1 MENTPIK
8 DSVNGNVNLY
18 DNAKLEE
25 IIQNADM
32 YNADLVQK
40 CQAELEIRKM
50 STQMESK
57 VNEFDDAR
65 IQEILDSPSIY
76 SQELLRSCEREKTRR
91 RDEILK
97 KEKQE
102 EEERRLLYEQREME
116 RKEDLLS
123 WLRKS
128 GLIILGVIILF
139 VGIVCFSDSYVTKLK
154 KVKADEKEKLE
165 QLEVQRIE
173 AEKLEKARLEE
184 ERKKAEVEAKRK
196 AEAKRREESRIKA
209 EKEKQKLIE
218 GPFEIGEYHTP
229 TNAVVICLDDTKKH
243 GVVMTMEYREGLDRG
258 WQQSLEKD
266 GWRFP
271 TKEEVELIWSNRDL
285 INKTIIMKSG
295 ERNRYWT
302 TLGLTERYIHF
313 YADNGV
319 AYDYKGYLGEPGFT
333 RLVKDF

>member
-128 GLIILGVIILF
+128 GLIILGVAIVF
-139 VGIVCFSDSYVTKLK
+139 GGIVYFSDSYVTKLK
-154 KVKADEKEKLE
+154 RAKAEEKEKME
-165 QLEVQRIE
+165 QLEAQRME
-173 AEKLEKARLEE
+173 AERMEKARMEE
-184 ERKKAEVEAKRK
+184 ERKI
-196 AEAKRREESRIKA
+196 AEAKAKRLEIEKKRKEDTKA
-209 EKEKQKLIE
+209 AIEREKQRLIE
-218 GPFEIGEYHTP
+218 GPFEIGEYHKP
-229 TNAVVICLDDTKKH
+229 TGAVIVCLDGTKKH
-243 GVVMTMEYREGLDRG
+243 GVVMTMEYREGFDKN
-258 WQQSLEKD
+258 WQQSMAKD

-271 TKEEVELIWSNRDL
+271 TKEEVKSIWENDNK
-285 INKTIIMKSG
+285 INKTINEKSG
-295 ERNRYWT
+295 SKNCYYRGAAVY
-302 TLGLTERYIHF
+302 F
-313 YADNGV
+313 YTDNGLAY
-319 AYDYKGYLGEPGFT
+319 AYDGWAEAKRGYT